1 MSLPNQFD
9 IYLAKPR
16 LRHSSDLRPV
26 IVIEASQRGIV
37 DVLPILSAF
46 DLYDSSRH
54 FLIQNVH
61 PNFSATGLSR
71 MSFLLSTLPLA
82 IHIAVSAAS
91 KAPFSLN
98 LRNGTACSR
107 YANFL

>member
-37 DVLPILSAF
+37 DVLPISSTF

-54 FLIQNVH
+54 FLIQKVH
-61 PNFSATGLSR
+61 PNFSATGLAR
-71 MSFLLSTLPLA
+71 MSFLPSTQPLA
-82 IHIAVSAAS
+82 IHSAE
-91 KAPFSLN
+91 LN
-98 LRNGTACSR
+98 RRLGRLEDTLLAEFKEWCG
-107 YANFL
+107 L